1 MTADAA
7 VFITGTVSLK
17 EDKPKI
23 YADQIIPLTEVPKRF
38 TKAVHIRLA
47 TNTANEEIL
56 TRIQTVLRAHTGPVP
71 VMFCFIYPEG
81 KLVFLEA
88 HEHFSV
94 TPESALVEELEAIL
108 GEDSVWLKVD
118 AEKLAAKTASPRQ
131 NWSSERKTS
140 APQKNIFWDTG
151 RPEKV

>member
-1 MTADAA
+1 MAN
-7 VFITGTVSLK
+7 LR

-23 YADQIIPLTEVPKRF
+23 VADQIIPLDDVPKRF

-47 TNTANEEIL
+47 AGTTEDSTLA
-56 TRIQTVLRAHTGPVP
+56 RVQQALRAHQGNVP
-71 VMFCFIYPEG
+71 VLFCFIYPDG

-94 TPESALVEELEAIL
+94 SPTQQFVGDVEAIL

-118 AEKLAAKTASPRQ
+118 AEKLAAKNGSRRER
-131 NWSSERKTS
+131 WSG
-140 APQKNIFWDTG
+140 AD
-151 RPEKV
+151 